1 MSGGRT
7 ILLTGASGVVGR
19 AVAAELRDDH
29 VIGLVHSDPNVPEVD
44 ETVRCDVSQPRF
56 GLDEGEWRRLAAR
69 TDTIIH
75 SAALTEW
82 GAPRELHDAINVGG
96 TRHVIELAQAAEA
109 SIHNVST
116 CFVLVIEND
125 ALHLL
130 NPDNV
135 VVSYITTKLEAE
147 HLLADSGVPHSTYRV
162 TNLVGDSATGAS
174 SRPQIVQ
181 MLSAWICRGKAPFFP
196 KHPGNLID
204 VAPLDVCA
212 SAIARGAAA
221 DDLGRMNW
229 ITYGEDGMTVE
240 ETLAIASEHA
250 CSRGREIPPVPIVD
264 PREPLPVPLE
274 SVPPRSR
281 TFLKVLIDVSEVV
294 HASGGVLPTS
304 LPELGERHGVAMP
317 SSQEAYR
324 LSLEYWAADRADAR
338 EMAKEAS

>member
-1 MSGGRT
+1 MRGRRT

-29 VIGLVHSDPNVPEVD
+29 VIGLVHSDANVPEVD
-44 ETVRCDVSQPRF
+44 EVVRSDVSQPRL
-56 GLDEGEWRRLAAR
+56 GLDAGEWRRLAAR

-82 GAPRELHDAINVGG
+82 GAPREQHDAINVGG
-96 TRHVIELAQAAEA
+96 MREVIELAQAAGA

-116 CFVLVIEND
+116 CFVRAIELD
-125 ALHLL
+125 ATHLL

-135 VVSYITTKLEAE
+135 VRSYITTKLEAE
-147 HLLADSGVPHSTYRV
+147 HLLTESGVPHSTYRP
-162 TNLVGDSATGAS
+162 TNLVGDSQTGAS

-196 KHPGNLID
+196 AHPGNLID

-212 SAIARGAAA
+212 IAIARAVEA
-221 DDLGRMNW
+221 DDLGQMYW
-229 ITYGEDGMTVE
+229 LTYGEQGMTVE
-240 ETLAIASEHA
+240 DTLAVATEHA
-250 CSRGREIPPVPIVD
+250 RSLGREIAPVPIID
-264 PREPLPVPLE
+264 PREPLPVSLD

-281 TFLKVLIDVSEVV
+281 AFLKVLIDVSEIV

-304 LPELGERHGVAMP
+304 VPELGERHGVPMP
-317 SSQEAYR
+317 SDREAYR
-324 LSLEYWAADRADAR
+324 LSLEYWSADRAGAR
-338 EMAKEAS
+338 EMAKEAT